1 MTILATYRKLRP
13 GLKIPLELKQNKT
26 PEMKKRTLSTAGAM
40 ATAAGLTGCTAMRF
54 EDGGY
59 EETLDR
65 FLVNET
71 DRQRVGLES

>member
-1 MTILATYRKLRP
+1 
-13 GLKIPLELKQNKT
+13 
-26 PEMKKRTLSTAGAM
+26 
-40 ATAAGLTGCTAMRF
+40 MRF

>member
-1 MTILATYRKLRP
+1 MTTV
-13 GLKIPLELKQNKT
+13 
-26 PEMKKRTLSTAGAM
+26 
-40 ATAAGLTGCTAMRF
+40 AGLTGCTAMRS

-71 DRQRVGLES
+71 DGQRVGLES

>member
-1 MTILATYRKLRP
+1 
-13 GLKIPLELKQNKT
+13 
-26 PEMKKRTLSTAGAM
+26 
-40 ATAAGLTGCTAMRF
+40 MRS

-71 DRQRVGLES
+71 DGQRVGLES